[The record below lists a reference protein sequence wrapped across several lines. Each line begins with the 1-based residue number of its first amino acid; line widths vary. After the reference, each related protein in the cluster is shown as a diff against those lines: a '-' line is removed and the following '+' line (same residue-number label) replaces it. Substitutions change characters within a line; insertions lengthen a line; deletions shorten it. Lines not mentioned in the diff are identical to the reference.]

1 MVIKAAEQTEEI
13 RSDGKDSSSEQ
24 QLRLRGMVQH
34 PQKSAVGIQATDA
47 KLLRAGR
54 IPEVSLLW
62 AAGPHSSVL
71 GSLGSGTTTASIPRT
86 ACLTFSCLSFP
97 FYQKEIIIY

>member
-13 RSDGKDSSSEQ
+13 RSHGKDSSSER
-24 QLRLRGMVQH
+24 QLRLRGIVQR

-54 IPEVSLLW
+54 TLEVSLLW
-62 AAGPHSSVL
+62 AVGPHGSVL
-71 GSLGSGTTTASIPRT
+71 GSLGSGTTTASVPRT

-97 FYQKEIIIY
+97 FYQKIIMC